1 MNSCKID
8 GATALFIA
16 AQNKRRDVV
25 GRLLAYGAVPGCKTE
40 KGAAPISI
48 AAENG
53 DLEVLELLV
62 ENGAEVNIQKSD
74 GATPLFMSAQVSPN
88 QNYS

>member
-1 MNSCKID
+1 
-8 GATALFIA
+8 LFIA

-25 GRLLAYGAVPGCKTE
+25 GRLLSYGAVPGHKTE

-53 DLEVLELLV
+53 DLAV
-62 ENGAEVNIQKSD
+62 
-74 GATPLFMSAQVSPN
+74 
-88 QNYS
+88 